1 MRRRH
6 TSKESSAKFSTKRGR
21 RQHQRDLRKA
31 RAHRKSDRTVVPRPA
46 QPVTLFHPAFSF
58 APPTAPT
65 IPLTAT
71 RGVFVFGK
79 TARSNLSTH
88 ESAILSDA
96 PRAPGRDTGATP
108 VLTASPA
115 DPKSHPARCKQNGVT
130 LSSGA
135 LLPDKASGPPCQVED
150 SQVDGSEQASD
161 ASTVP
166 ILVTLL
172 SLISGLRPDLPHRR
186 RKVRVCKSSWSVP
199 QSSVTGID
207 YGKHRREARRHSPR
221 CTRAL
226 MRALGR
232 SRWLNGLC
240 RGLHRGC
247 TDGTG
252 PRPSVEP

>member
-1 MRRRH
+1 M
-6 TSKESSAKFSTKRGR
+6 
-21 RQHQRDLRKA
+21 
-31 RAHRKSDRTVVPRPA
+31 
-46 QPVTLFHPAFSF
+46 
-58 APPTAPT
+58 
-65 IPLTAT
+65 
-71 RGVFVFGK
+71 FGK
-79 TARSNLSTH
+79 TARSNLATH
-88 ESAILSDA
+88 GSANLSDA

-115 DPKSHPARCKQNGVT
+115 DPQSHPARCKQNGVI

-150 SQVDGSEQASD
+150 SQVDDSEQASD

-172 SLISGLRPDLPHRR
+172 SLICGLRLGPGLPHRR

-199 QSSVTGID
+199 QSPVTD
-207 YGKHRREARRHSPR
+207 TDFGKHCREARRHSPR

-232 SRWLNGLC
+232 SKWLNGLC
-240 RGLHRGC
+240 RSLHRGR